1 MPRERKQRFRV
12 IKDAVGHAAGYYRR
26 KNSLVRQA
34 LSIEQGIAKTTGK
47 LPKPSEATQLLEEAR
62 KQGNFDMQKVSRLKL
77 RLSTARKK
85 MIAQKEALSRLLKQA
100 EHDKVELPAQ
110 KRSEEELEQRI
121 EQLNLMIAQ
130 LDGIINP
137 ATTGQPN
144 ETIKPLFTIKLNKRN
159 H

>member
-34 LSIEQGIAKTTGK
+34 LSIEQRVAKTIGK
-47 LPKPSEATQLLEEAR
+47 LPKAGEATLLLEEAR
-62 KQGNFDMQKVSRLKL
+62 RRGTFDLQKVSRLKL

-85 MIAQKEALSRLLKQA
+85 MIVQKEDLSRLLKQA
-100 EHDKVELPAQ
+100 ELAQVELPRQ
-110 KRSEEELEQRI
+110 KISERELEQRI
-121 EQLNLMIAQ
+121 GQLESMIAQ
-130 LDGIINP
+130 LDRI
-137 ATTGQPN
+137 
-144 ETIKPLFTIKLNKRN
+144 IKPTAIAQPDGIKPIFTITLTKRN